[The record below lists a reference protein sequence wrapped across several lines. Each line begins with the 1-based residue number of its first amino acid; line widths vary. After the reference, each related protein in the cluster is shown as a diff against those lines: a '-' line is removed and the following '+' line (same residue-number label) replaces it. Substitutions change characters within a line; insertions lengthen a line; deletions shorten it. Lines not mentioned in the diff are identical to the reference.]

1 MSADHRLLRRS
12 TLAHAGRDDHVLRR
26 RAREG
31 QVVKLA
37 PGTYVEAE
45 LWGEVDDRQK
55 HLLRAH
61 AVLGRL
67 TAPVVVSHETA
78 LAFHGFPLLGRWP
91 ERVHVVDPAR
101 RSTLSSSRLVR
112 HSVELPAGDVAL
124 GGGVSGAAAATT
136 TAVRAALDVARGRDL
151 RGATVVLDHGLR
163 AGAFS
168 LDDAQEVLERR
179 RSSPGSR
186 AAAMALAFA
195 DGLADSAGESLSR
208 AGLFEA
214 GLARPVLQKEFRDAS
229 GYIGRVD
236 FWWPCCGVV
245 GEFDGLVK
253 YLGRT
258 ERRGRTPEQ
267 VVVDEKV
274 REDRIRALPEVRGF
288 ARWLWN
294 DALRTAPMIA
304 AVQAAG
310 LGGCGRHGGGR

>member
-31 QVVKLA
+31 GVVKLA

-45 LWGEVDDRQK
+45 LWGEADERQR

-91 ERVHVVDPAR
+91 EQVHVVDPGR
-101 RSTLSSSRLVR
+101 RTTLSTSRLVR
-112 HSVELPAGDVAL
+112 HATDLPESDVVL
-124 GGGVSGAAAATT
+124 GGGATATSAA
-136 TAVRAALDVARGRDL
+136 RAALDIARSRDL
-151 RGATVVLDHGLR
+151 RGGAVVLDHGLR
-163 AGAFS
+163 TAAFS
-168 LDDAQEVLERR
+168 HDEAWELLERR

-186 AAAMALAFA
+186 AAALALAFA
-195 DGLADSAGESLSR
+195 DGKAESAGESLSR
-208 AGLFEA
+208 VGLVEA
-214 GLARPVLQKEFRDAS
+214 GLAQPVLQKEFRDAS
-229 GYIGRVD
+229 GFIGRVD

-288 ARWLWN
+288 ARWLWG
-294 DALRTAPMIA
+294 DALRATPMVA
-304 AVQAAG
+304 AVRAAG
-310 LGGCGRHGGGR
+310 LAGCHHATAR